1 MMARKKRN
9 PKSVELANRIISEY
23 APETVEDIFF
33 FSMDSVSGLEAGVK
47 AIFPQGNKKRR
58 IP

>member
-23 APETVEDIFF
+23 APETVEDMEEALKDIFGPMF
-33 FSMDSVSGLEAGVK
+33 EAMLRCRK
-47 AIFPQGNKKRR
+47 HSF
-58 IP
+58 